1 MVAHQNLS
9 ITDPPTNLEP
19 PPVTGIQRVVVI
31 GLGISE
37 TFDRSKHHQ
46 RHQDH

>member
-37 TFDRSKHHQ
+37 TFDRSKHH
-46 RHQDH
+46 